1 MPWWRDAVNAG
12 FNTGAEPWLPL
23 GADHAQRAV
32 DVQESNPA
40 SVLARARALLAW
52 RRREAVLRQ
61 GEIRFHHAPGQH
73 ALLFERLLPGQA
85 PLVLAFNLGGR
96 ALDIPCRTPWGLS
109 ALPGTPLPMAQL
121 SPDGRGWHLPPHS
134 AAVATR

>member
-1 MPWWRDAVNAG
+1 V
-12 FNTGAEPWLPL
+12 L
-23 GADHAQRAV
+23 GPHTDR
-32 DVQESNPA
+32 EGT
-40 SVLARARALLAW
+40 AL
-52 RRREAVLRQ
+52 RV
-61 GEIRFHHAPGQH
+61 
-73 ALLFERLLPGQA
+73 LLPGQA

-96 ALDIPCRTPWGLS
+96 ALDIPLPDTLGGLS